1 MKKIL
6 VLGAGLVSRP
16 MVRYLFDVPDF
27 EVIVA
32 SRTVSKAQE
41 LVGSHP
47 RGKAVAL
54 NVDSDSDLEKQV
66 AGADLAVSLLPYTYH
81 VKVAGYCLKYKKPLV
96 TTSYVSDA
104 MRALDAQAKAAGVI
118 FLNEIGLDPGIDH
131 MSAMKIIH
139 EVQKAGGKVVSF
151 MSYCGGLPAP
161 EANDNP
167 LGYKF
172 SWSPKGV
179 VMAGRNDAR
188 YLKDGK
194 EVFIPGPEL
203 FANRWPLKVADGY
216 EFEAYPNRNS
226 LPYIETYGLAGVQTM
241 LRGTLRNPGWCETLK
256 AIADLGVLKDDKV
269 RTGIAGLTPAAWLRE
284 YVPAWDRKTGA
295 VPQSG
300 KAGTVP
306 RGVGRT
312 RSEGLSPLSQDAT
325 LRADVAAKLGLRPDH
340 PIIDRFAW
348 LGLFDD
354 KPIGLDAGSNLDILA
369 KQMLDRMAYKPG
381 ERDMIV
387 LHHEFAVEKTGTVTS
402 QGSVRLPGTVPVFPR
417 PQAERIYSTLIAF
430 GEPNG
435 DSAMARTVSLPA
447 AIGVRMILQGE
458 LKLTGVQIPVLPE
471 IYEPVLAELARLGI
485 ECKERKATVS

>member
-6 VLGAGLVSRP
+6 ILGAGLVSRP
-16 MVRYLFDVPDF
+16 MVRYLLDVPDF
-27 EVIVA
+27 EVVVA

-54 NVDSDSDLEKQV
+54 NVENDADLDKQV
-66 AGADLAVSLLPYTYH
+66 AGADLAVSLLPYTFH
-81 VKVAGYCLKYKKPLV
+81 VKVAGLCLKYKKPLV

-104 MRALDAQAKAAGVI
+104 MRALDAQARAAGVI
-118 FLNEIGLDPGIDH
+118 FLNEMGLDPGIDH

-139 EVQKAGGKVVSF
+139 GVQKAGGKVASF

-203 FANRWPLKVADGY
+203 FGNRWPLKVAEGY
-216 EFEAYPNRNS
+216 EFEAYANRNS
-226 LPYIETYGLAGVQTM
+226 LPYIETYGLAGVRTM

-256 AIADLGVLKDDKV
+256 AIADLGVLKDDSVK
-269 RTGIAGLTPAAWLRE
+269 TGIAGLTPAAWLRG
-284 YVPAWDRKTGA
+284 YVPARAGA
-295 VPQSG
+295 SG
-300 KAGTVP
+300 
-306 RGVGRT
+306 
-312 RSEGLSPLSQDAT
+312 
-325 LRADVAAKLGLRPDH
+325 LRADVAAKLGLKPDH
-340 PIIDRFAW
+340 PILERFAW
-348 LGLFDD
+348 LGLFDE

-369 KQMLDRMAYKPG
+369 KQMLDRMAYKPA

-387 LHHEFAVEKTGTVTS
+387 LHHEFIAEM
-402 QGSVRLPGTVPVFPR
+402 

-435 DSAMARTVSLPA
+435 DSSMARTVSLPA
-447 AIGVRMILQGE
+447 AIGVRMILHGE

-471 IYEPVLAELARLGI
+471 IYGPVLSELARLGI
-485 ECKERKATVS
+485 ECKERKAPVS

>member
-16 MVRYLFDVPDF
+16 MVRYLLAVPDF
-27 EVIVA
+27 EVVVA

-41 LVGSHP
+41 LVGTHE
-47 RGKAVAL
+47 RGRALAL
-54 NVDSDSDLEKQV
+54 NVDDDAALGRLVSETDLS
-66 AGADLAVSLLPYTYH
+66 VSLLPYTYH
-81 VKVAGYCLKYKKPLV
+81 VKVAGHCLKYKKPLV

-104 MRALDAQAKAAGVI
+104 MRALDRQAKAAGVV
-118 FLNEIGLDPGIDH
+118 FLNEVGLDPGIDH

-139 EVQKAGGKVVSF
+139 DVQKAGGVVTSF

-194 EVFIPGPEL
+194 EVFVPGADL
-203 FANRWPLKVADGY
+203 FGHRWPLKVMGTVPAWGLSPKKDAL

-226 LPYIETYGLAGVQTM
+226 LPYIETYGLKGVKTM
-241 LRGTLRNPGWCETLK
+241 LRGTLRNLGWCETLK
-256 AIADLGVLKDDKV
+256 AIADLGVLKDDTV
-269 RTGIAGLTPAAWLRE
+269 LTGIGKQTPAAWLRR
-284 YVPAWDRKTGA
+284 YVPARDMTGA
-295 VPQSG
+295 G
-300 KAGTVP
+300 H
-306 RGVGRT
+306 RG
-312 RSEGLSPLSQDAT
+312 PT
-325 LRADVAAKLGLRPDH
+325 LRADVAAKLGLKEDAA
-340 PIIDRFAW
+340 ILDRFAW
-348 LGLFDD
+348 LGLFDE
-354 KPIGLDAGSNLDILA
+354 KPIGLEQGSNLDILA

-387 LHHEFAVEKTGTVTS
+387 LHHEFVAEKK
-402 QGSVRLPGTVPVFPR
+402 GTVPIFPK

-430 GEPNG
+430 GEPSG

-447 AIGVRMILQGE
+447 AIVVRMILHGE
-458 LKLTGVQIPVLPE
+458 LKLTGVHIPVLPE
-471 IYEPVLAELARLGI
+471 IYEPVLAELGRLGI
-485 ECKERKATVS
+485 ECKERTVPAA

>member
-1 MKKIL
+1 VKKTL

-16 MVRYLFDVPDF
+16 MVRYLLEIPDL
-27 EVIVA
+27 EVLVA
-32 SRTVSKAQE
+32 SRTVSKAQDV
-41 LVGSHP
+41 VGTHA
-47 RGKAVAL
+47 RGKAIAL
-54 NVDSDSDLEKQV
+54 NVDDN
-66 AGADLAVSLLPYTYH
+66 AGLGKLVGEADLSVSLLPYTYH
-81 VKVAGYCLKYKKPLV
+81 VKVAGHCLNHRKPLV

-104 MRALDAQAKAAGVI
+104 MRALDAQAGAAGVI

-139 EVQKAGGKVVSF
+139 EVQKAGGKVASF

-194 EVFIPGPEL
+194 EVFVPGADL
-203 FANRWPLKVADGY
+203 FGHRWPLKVADGY

-226 LPYIETYGLAGVQTM
+226 LPYIETYGLRGVGTM
-241 LRGTLRNPGWCETLK
+241 LRGTLRNPGWCGTLK
-256 AIADLGVLKDDKV
+256 AIADLGVLEDETV
-269 RTGIAGLTPAAWLRE
+269 RTGIDKLTPAAWLRG
-284 YVPAWDRKTGA
+284 YAPG
-295 VPQSG
+295 SG
-300 KAGTVP
+300 K
-306 RGVGRT
+306 
-312 RSEGLSPLSQDAT
+312 
-325 LRADVAAKLGLRPDH
+325 LRADVAAKLGFKEDDPVLERL
-340 PIIDRFAW
+340 AW

-354 KPIGLDAGSNLDILA
+354 RPVGLEQGSNLDILA
-369 KQMLDRMAYKPG
+369 KQMLDRMAYGPG

-387 LHHEFAVEKTGTVTS
+387 LHHEFRAEY
-402 QGSVRLPGTVPVFPR
+402 PGR
-417 PQAERIYSTLIAF
+417 PTEDIFSTLIAF
-430 GEPNG
+430 GEPGG

-447 AIGVRMILQGE
+447 AIAVRMILQGE
-458 LKLTGVQIPVLPE
+458 LKLTGVQVPVVPQ

-485 ECKERKATVS
+485 ECKERKAPAS

>member
-16 MVRYLFDVPDF
+16 MVRYLLDVPDF
-27 EVIVA
+27 EVTVA
-32 SRTVSKAQE
+32 TRTVSKAQE
-41 LVGSHP
+41 LVAAHP
-47 RGKAVAL
+47 RGKAIPLLVDDDPAL
-54 NVDSDSDLEKQV
+54 GRLVGESDV
-66 AGADLAVSLLPYTYH
+66 AVSLLPYTYH
-81 VKVAGYCLKYKKPLV
+81 VKVANHCLKHRKQLV

-104 MRALDAQAKAAGVI
+104 MRALDAQAKAAGLI

-139 EVQKAGGKVVSF
+139 DVQKAGCKVASF

-194 EVFIPGPEL
+194 EVFVPGADL
-203 FANRWPLKVADGY
+203 FGHRWPLKVAEGFD
-216 EFEAYPNRNS
+216 FEAYPNRNS
-226 LPYIETYGLAGVQTM
+226 LPYIETYGLTGVKTM
-241 LRGTLRNPGWCETLK
+241 LRGTLRNFGWCETLK
-256 AIADLGVLKDDKV
+256 AIADLGLLKDDSV
-269 RTGIAGLTPAAWLRE
+269 RTDVGKLTPATWLRQ
-284 YVPAWDRKTGA
+284 YAPGTGA
-295 VPQSG
+295 
-300 KAGTVP
+300 
-306 RGVGRT
+306 
-312 RSEGLSPLSQDAT
+312 
-325 LRADVAAKLGLRPDH
+325 LRQDVATRLGLAPEH
-340 PIIDRFAW
+340 AVLDRFAW
-348 LGLFDD
+348 LGLFDE
-354 KPIGLDAGSNLDILA
+354 KPIDLQQGSNLDILA
-369 KQMLDRMAYKPG
+369 KQMLDRMTLKPR
-381 ERDMIV
+381 ERDMVV
-387 LHHEFAVEKTGTVTS
+387 LHHEFVAEWPQASSPK
-402 QGSVRLPGTVPVFPR
+402 

-430 GEPNG
+430 GEPDG

-458 LKLTGVQIPVLPE
+458 LKLTGVQIPVVPE

-485 ECKERKATVS
+485 ECKERKAPAS